1 MTWYNEAYEKFAGRL
16 PPSYLKQLKHR
27 METGK
32 VRGVDVMQ
40 LPGKLKAIHPAI
52 EEAFKADAE
61 RYAKLRRKRGQDR
74 DEDPE
79 SSSESV
85 AEAEDESNSD
95 EERGHECSPQCAV
108 QQKVLMEQ
116 LKDEYIRLMKGRLQ
130 KIRDHYEE
138 KLRRQQP
145 KKPTKQGTNE
155 QLRRMLTNVLEHAST
170 DETRWNNR
178 LLNHGRC
185 LVRWFTADE
194 TAIFRQFRQDHLPL
208 ADFADT
214 RNQYLS
220 YCEAQLELT
229 EAQKQRLNELRQIP
243 TERYNNNLRATL
255 FAGQP

>member
-1 MTWYNEAYEKFAGRL
+1 MTWYNEAYEKYASHL

-40 LPGKLKAIHPAI
+40 LPGKIKAIHPAI
-52 EEAFKADAE
+52 EEAFKADTE
-61 RYAKLRRKRGQDR
+61 RYAKLRRKRGQNQG
-74 DEDPE
+74 EDPE
-79 SSSESV
+79 SSESE
-85 AEAEDESNSD
+85 AEAESNSD
-95 EERGHECSPQCAV
+95 DEGHECSPQCAV

-116 LKDEYIRLMKGRLQ
+116 LKDEYIRLMKGKLKQ
-130 KIRDHYEE
+130 IRDHYEE
-138 KLRRQQP
+138 KLRRQQQ
-145 KKPTKQGTNE
+145 KKPTRQGTSE
-155 QLRRMLTNVLEHAST
+155 QLRRMLNAVLEHANASSG
-170 DETRWNNR
+170 ETRWNNR

-185 LVRWFTADE
+185 LVRWFIADE
-194 TAIFRQFRQDHLPL
+194 TTIFRQFRQDHLPL

-229 EAQKQRLNELRQIP
+229 DAQKQRLDELRQIP

-255 FAGQP
+255 FASQP

>member
-85 AEAEDESNSD
+85 AEAEDESNS
-95 EERGHECSPQCAV
+95 
-108 QQKVLMEQ
+108 L
-116 LKDEYIRLMKGRLQ
+116 
-130 KIRDHYEE
+130 
-138 KLRRQQP
+138 
-145 KKPTKQGTNE
+145 
-155 QLRRMLTNVLEHAST
+155 
-170 DETRWNNR
+170 WN
-178 LLNHGRC
+178 L
-185 LVRWFTADE
+185 
-194 TAIFRQFRQDHLPL
+194 
-208 ADFADT
+208 
-214 RNQYLS
+214 
-220 YCEAQLELT
+220 
-229 EAQKQRLNELRQIP
+229 
-243 TERYNNNLRATL
+243 
-255 FAGQP
+255 